1 MTKSN
6 LDTIVMENLDPGF
19 CEEVSLMPGGANIK
33 KCYACGTCAAGCPVT
48 SIDEDYNCR
57 SIIRKVLYG
66 MREEVLKSPEIWL
79 CVMCYRCY
87 ARCPQQ
93 VNFTDIMRAL
103 RHLSVQ
109 GGFAPEAMLAK
120 EDEFDRKAHIVRHDL
135 VKLAVAG
142 NKKPVASKAAA
153 VKPKKSKA

>member
-1 MTKSN
+1 M
-6 LDTIVMENLDPGF
+6 
-19 CEEVSLMPGGANIK
+19 A
-33 KCYACGTCAAGCPVT
+33 
-48 SIDEDYNCR
+48 
-57 SIIRKVLYG
+57 LYG

-103 RHLSVQ
+103 RHLSVK

-120 EDEFDRKAHIVRHDL
+120 EDEFDRKAHMVRRDL

-142 NKKPVASKAAA
+142 KKKPASSKAAA